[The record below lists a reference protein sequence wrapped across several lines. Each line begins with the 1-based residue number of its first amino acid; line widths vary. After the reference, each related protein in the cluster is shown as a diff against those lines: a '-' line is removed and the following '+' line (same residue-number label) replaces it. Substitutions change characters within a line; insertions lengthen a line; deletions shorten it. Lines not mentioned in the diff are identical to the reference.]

1 MERTK
6 PDLAILAMLVIIGV
20 GAILRFSQDVRS
32 VAVVGIAGGGAACGA
47 ALLGF
52 IWALKTKRKA

>member
-1 MERTK
+1 MERFK

-32 VAVVGIAGGGAACGA
+32 VAVVGIAGGGEACGA

-52 IWALKTKRKA
+52 IWALKTKGKA